1 MKKTNVSFVII
12 AMISGIVAFPVAAFV
27 STILGLALLSLPIL
41 LVFQA
46 S

>member
-1 MKKTNVSFVII
+1 MKKSNVSFAII

-27 STILGLALLSLPIL
+27 NTILGIALLSLPIL
-41 LVFQA
+41 LIFQA